1 MVRAPLVFGPKAPGD
16 FGRLVASIQHGGP
29 LPLGAIRNR
38 RSLVSVWN
46 LCDLLIACLTHP
58 AAPGAPLLVA
68 DAPAVSTPELV
79 RLCAEMLGVTA
90 RLWPVPVGVLRLA
103 AAAAGREVDFMRL
116 CGSLTV
122 DDRDTRRRLGW
133 APPLDLRA
141 GLRQSLRLGPRVDL
155 MSLNDP
161 AVPTAQLLRENVWG
175 HTRKVMLLRNA
186 CDRLRSRRGRGL
198 SVLDVGGPRLRG
210 DALSRARRG

>member
-1 MVRAPLVFGPKAPGD
+1 LSSIGVLGATSGSGSFDALSQPSPHDFYARTKLEGERAAAAAAAGTELCVVRAPLVFGPEAPGN
-16 FGRLVASIQHGGP
+16 FGRLIASIRKGWP

-46 LCDLLIACLTHP
+46 LCDLLIACLTRP
-58 AAPGAPLLVA
+58 GAPGAPLLVA

-79 RLCAEMLGVTA
+79 RLCAELLGVTA

-103 AAAAGREVDFMRL
+103 AAAAGREADFMRL

-122 DDRDTRRRLGW
+122 DDRDTRRRLEW

-141 GLRQSLRLGPRVDL
+141 GLRQSLRPG
-155 MSLNDP
+155 S
-161 AVPTAQLLRENVWG
+161 
-175 HTRKVMLLRNA
+175 
-186 CDRLRSRRGRGL
+186 
-198 SVLDVGGPRLRG
+198 
-210 DALSRARRG
+210 